1 MKTLQWLFD
10 KEFLRKIGVLAIPI
24 ALQEVLTTA
33 LQFIDNIMVSYIDT
47 AAKTDSGESIAIAS
61 VSFAGQNFF
70 LFILLMVGIT
80 SGISIFTAQYW
91 GDKDLKNT
99 RKTAA
104 ISLLGSLG
112 GALLFTIPT
121 FFFAD
126 QFISFFSSDTNV
138 ITMGGSYLRIVT
150 WVYLFTGI
158 TFSLSASLKSI
169 TDVKTPIFV
178 AIFSVALNTV
188 LNWIL
193 IFGKW
198 GFPELGVNGAALATL
213 ISGIVGCIT
222 LIITMLIRKSPLVT
236 TNIKEYLYYPSGF
249 IPRMVKTTLPVIGN
263 EMGWALGIFFYNKIF
278 AILGTD
284 SATAFSIAERVAFLF
299 MVAFIGT
306 SAATATLM
314 GNTIGENSLE
324 EAKEN
329 SKRILYLAGGSAILI
344 GLICA
349 LSSPLWATHIFKVE
363 TKIMENI
370 ITTLIICT
378 AITLPFKV
386 INMHGVNGLMR
397 SGGDTHFSMYVDIG
411 CLWLIG
417 APLAIL
423 SAVVFDLEVYWV
435 YLIIGI
441 EEIIKSFIVI
451 RRVTSGK
458 WINRLVSE
466 ESQDDDEPPIS
477 EIVPEIS

>member
-1 MKTLQWLFD
+1 MVRLNWLFD
-10 KEFLRKIGVLAIPI
+10 KTFLQKLGALAIPI

-47 AAKTDSGESIAIAS
+47 SSKTESGESIAIAA

-80 SGISIFTAQYW
+80 SGISIFTAQHW
-91 GDKDLKNT
+91 GDKDLVNT

-104 ISLLGSLG
+104 FSLFGSIG

-121 FFFAD
+121 LFFAD
-126 QFISFFSSDTNV
+126 QFIGFFSKESAV
-138 ITMGGSYLRIVT
+138 ITMGGEYLRIVC

-169 TDVKTPIFV
+169 TDVKTPIAV
-178 AIFSVALNTV
+178 AIFSVALNTL
-188 LNWIL
+188 LNWLL

-198 GFPELGVNGAALATL
+198 GFPEMGVNGAALATL
-213 ISGIVGCIT
+213 LSGAIGCLT
-222 LIITMLIRKSPLVT
+222 LIGAMIVRSSPLVT
-236 TNIKEYLYYPSGF
+236 KNISEYLTYPAGF
-249 IPRMVKTTLPVIGN
+249 IPKMVKTTMPVIGN

-278 AILGTD
+278 ALLGTD
-284 SATAFSIAERVAFLF
+284 AATSFSIAERVTFLF

-324 EAKEN
+324 EARDN
-329 SKRILYLAGGSAILI
+329 SKRILFLAGGSALII
-344 GLICA
+344 GLISA
-349 LSSPLWATHIFKVE
+349 LSSPLWATHVFKIE
-363 TKIMENI
+363 TEVMQQTISA
-370 ITTLIICT
+370 LILCT

-417 APLAIL
+417 APLAII
-423 SAVVFDLEVYWV
+423 SAVVLKMPVYWV

-441 EEIIKSFIVI
+441 EEIVKSLIVI
-451 RRVTSGK
+451 RRVRSGR

-466 ESQDDDEPPIS
+466 PAGNPDT
-477 EIVPEIS
+477 

>member
-1 MKTLQWLFD
+1 M
-10 KEFLRKIGVLAIPI
+10 GALAIPI

-47 AAKTDSGESIAIAS
+47 AAKTETGENIAIAS

-80 SGISIFTAQYW
+80 SGISIFTAQHW
-91 GDKDLKNT
+91 GDKDLVNT

-104 ISLLGSLG
+104 FSLLGSIG
-112 GALLFTIPT
+112 GALIFTIPT
-121 FFFAD
+121 FFFAE
-126 QFISFFSSDTNV
+126 QFISFFSKDVNV
-138 ITMGGSYLRIVT
+138 ITMGGGYLRIVT

-169 TDVKTPIFV
+169 THVKTPIFV
-178 AIFSVALNTV
+178 AIFSVALNTL
-188 LNWIL
+188 LNWL
-193 IFGKW
+193 FIFGKW
-198 GFPELGVNGAALATL
+198 GFPEMGVNGAALATVL
-213 ISGIVGCIT
+213 SGAFGCIT
-222 LIITMLIRKSPLVT
+222 LIGAMIIGKSPLIT
-236 TNIKEYLYYPSGF
+236 GNIKEYLTFPVGF
-249 IPRMVKTTLPVIGN
+249 IPKMVKTTMPVIGN

-278 AILGTD
+278 ALLGTD
-284 SATAFSIAERVAFLF
+284 AATAFSIAERVIFLF

-324 EAKEN
+324 EARHN
-329 SKRILYLAGGSAILI
+329 SKRVLYLAGGSAILMGI
-344 GLICA
+344 IAA
-349 LSSPLWATHIFKVE
+349 LSAPLWASRIFQIE
-363 TKIMENI
+363 TDLMQQA
-370 ITTLIICT
+370 ITALIICT

-423 SAVVFDLEVYWV
+423 SAVVFKMPVYWV
-435 YLIIGI
+435 YLIIGV
-441 EEIIKSFIVI
+441 EEVVKSIIVI
-451 RRVTSGK
+451 RRVNSGR
-458 WINRLVSE
+458 WINRLV
-466 ESQDDDEPPIS
+466 DDEENDS
-477 EIVPEIS
+477 TKGEILPEIA